1 MGKYGQAAVEA
12 AKLLVSKAII
22 EPAVAW
28 DIATNKIFGKGTIA
42 KEKGCPK
49 GAFLGL
55 CEYGFIKNV
64 PKGKYT
70 NSEENKRYAIK
81 AVRLLIKNPELIN
94 DEELLWKEVT
104 GGEIKKQNN
113 QMDVV
118 ISLFKNKLIK
128 IE

>member
-1 MGKYGQAAVEA
+1 MGKYGQAAVDA
-12 AKLLVSKAII
+12 AKLLISRAVT
-22 EPAVAW
+22 EPAIAW
-28 DIATNKIFGKGTIA
+28 DIATIKIFGKGTPA

-70 NSEENKRYAIK
+70 DSEDNKRYAVK
-81 AVRLLIKNPELIN
+81 AARLLIKNPQLIE
-94 DEELLWKEVT
+94 DEEALWKEIID
-104 GGEIKKQNN
+104 GEIKKQNN

-118 ISLFKNKLIK
+118 ISLFKNNLMG
-128 IE
+128 